1 MKTSAEEQKSG
12 SDPNSPQLVMAPKTE
27 EKPSSVLSPRLPKSY
42 QRKYMDE
49 AIKQNILNT
58 LTKTSGDVQA
68 QNDAKSQKKG
78 SKHKLE
84 DNDELLEYIIDP
96 VDGKRK
102 KKIIRRVKKV
112 KALSEEEV
120 QEIYAAFNL
129 FDKDGSG
136 TIDSHELKDAMKA
149 LGIYVNKT
157 SLKKYMQKADKD
169 GSGTIEKGEFL
180 SLMAEMI

>member
-1 MKTSAEEQKSG
+1 M
-12 SDPNSPQLVMAPKTE
+12 
-27 EKPSSVLSPRLPKSY
+27 SPRLPKSY

-58 LTKTSGDVQA
+58 LSKASGDIKE
-68 QNDAKSQKKG
+68 QNEAAKTNSKKT

-102 KKIIRRVKKV
+102 KRIIRRVKKV

-120 QEIYAAFNL
+120 QEIYAAFSL